1 MKQQPFSLLIFI
13 ILINFTVSVKAQDAR
28 LIAKNALPSI
38 LMLEMQDA
46 NNRAISLGS
55 GFFVRP
61 DVVATNYHVIKGA
74 VDGFAKVVGNPS
86 IYRIEGVVGVDQ
98 ANDLAL
104 IKIKGVIGKPLILAD
119 ISKIE
124 VGEEVFAL
132 GNPKGLEGT
141 ISPGIISGSS
151 LRKINKESL
160 IQITA
165 PISPG
170 SSGGPVVNRKGQV
183 IGVAVASLK
192 DGQNLNFAV
201 PSSYLA
207 LLIANAKS
215 VVSLSSVKGSRQEKS
230 LPDPGSSF
238 AETTTWITDKL
249 TAKVGTVPYN
259 PGEIYK
265 NEHFSFDNCTMK
277 YVGSVRKLGF
287 ILYSTSTVDLSLL
300 NYANGVSSG
309 HFVFLMF
316 SNNDVLVK
324 SEDFYEGRNVF
335 NENSRFDSIKIFVG
349 ERETMER
356 VTKSFNHLGMLC
368 KENKKKEP
376 F

>member
-1 MKQQPFSLLIFI
+1 
-13 ILINFTVSVKAQDAR
+13 
-28 LIAKNALPSI
+28 
-38 LMLEMQDA
+38 
-46 NNRAISLGS
+46 
-55 GFFVRP
+55 
-61 DVVATNYHVIKGA
+61 
-74 VDGFAKVVGNPS
+74 
-86 IYRIEGVVGVDQ
+86 
-98 ANDLAL
+98 
-104 IKIKGVIGKPLILAD
+104 
-119 ISKIE
+119 
-124 VGEEVFAL
+124 
-132 GNPKGLEGT
+132 
-141 ISPGIISGSS
+141 
-151 LRKINKESL
+151 
-160 IQITA
+160 
-165 PISPG
+165 
-170 SSGGPVVNRKGQV
+170 
-183 IGVAVASLK
+183 
-192 DGQNLNFAV
+192 
-201 PSSYLA
+201 LA